1 MNLIIFIIASLLA
14 GTGIGFAIFR
24 FVIKGKYNKMIA
36 KAETDAEVI
45 KKKKLLEVKE
55 EFLNKKSQLEK
66 EVQQRN
72 QHLLQAENK
81 LKQREMNLVQ
91 RQ

>member
-24 FVIKGKYNKMIA
+24 FVIKGKYNK
-36 KAETDAEVI
+36 I